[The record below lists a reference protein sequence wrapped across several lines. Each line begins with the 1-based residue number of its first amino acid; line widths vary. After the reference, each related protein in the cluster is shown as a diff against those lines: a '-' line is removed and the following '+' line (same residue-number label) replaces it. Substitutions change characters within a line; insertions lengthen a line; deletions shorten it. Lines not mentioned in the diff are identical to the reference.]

1 MSKFII
7 STKIKGNR
15 GEGGLHMSEEM
26 NVNELP
32 EVQEGAIVKVTVES
46 VEENRVIVS
55 IPNAKYDGIIP
66 ISELSSLHVE
76 KASDAVSVGDEF
88 EVMVTKVEESAD
100 AEEKTGNYVL
110 SKRKVDAQIAWK
122 KLEQQFES
130 GEVIESEV
138 KDVVKGGL
146 VVDLGVR
153 GFVPASLVEDHFVES
168 FEDYKGKTISFKI
181 VEMDQEKN
189 RLILS
194 HRAVVQDEKEQQKDE
209 VIKKIHAGDVV
220 EGTVQRLATFGA
232 FVDLGGIDG
241 LVHISQVAHEHV
253 ENITDVLKEG
263 QKVTVKVLAVDP
275 DEGRVSLSIKD
286 TLAGPWENIQ
296 DKAPKGSTLT
306 GTVRR
311 LVTFGA
317 FVEILPGIE
326 GLVHIS
332 QIAHKHIN
340 SPHEVLKEGQEV
352 EVKVLEVNEN
362 EKRIALSIKALVEN
376 EGAAEEVTDYV
387 LPEQESGFSLGDLLG
402 DKLKNF
408 NKE

>member
-1 MSKFII
+1 
-7 STKIKGNR
+7 
-15 GEGGLHMSEEM
+15 MSEEM
-26 NVNELP
+26 NVNDLP
-32 EVQEGAIVKVTVES
+32 EVQEGTIVKVTVES
-46 VEENRVIVS
+46 VEDNRVIVS

-76 KASDAVSVGDEF
+76 KASDVVSVGDEF
-88 EVMVTKVEESAD
+88 EAMVTKVEESSVES
-100 AEEKTGNYVL
+100 EEKTGNYVL
-110 SKRKVDAQIAWK
+110 SKRKVDATIAWK
-122 KLEQQFES
+122 KLEQQFED
-130 GEVIESEV
+130 GEVIEAEV

-194 HRAVVQDEKEQQKDE
+194 HRAVVQDQKEQQKGE
-209 VIKKIHAGDVV
+209 VIQTIKVGSVL
-220 EGTVQRLATFGA
+220 EGTVQRLAAFGA

-241 LVHISQVAHEHV
+241 LVHISQIAYEHV
-253 ENITDVLKEG
+253 EKIEDVLKEG
-263 QKVTVKVLAVDP
+263 QKVNVKVLAVDP
-275 DEGRVSLSIKD
+275 EEGRISLSIKE
-286 TLAGPWENIQ
+286 TLGDPWSVVHE
-296 DKAPKGSTLT
+296 KAPKGTVLT

-332 QIAHKHIN
+332 QISHKHIN
-340 SPHEVLKEGQEV
+340 TPHEVLQEGQEV
-352 EVKVLEVNEN
+352 EVKVLEVNESD
-362 EKRIALSIKALVEN
+362 KRIALSIKALIED
-376 EGAAEEVTDYV
+376 EGAPEEVTDYE
-387 LPEQESGFSLGDLLG
+387 LPEQETGFSFGDILGE
-402 DKLKNF
+402 KLKDF

>member
-1 MSKFII
+1 
-7 STKIKGNR
+7 
-15 GEGGLHMSEEM
+15 MSEEM

-32 EVQEGAIVKVTVES
+32 EVQEGTIVKVTVES
-46 VEENRVIVS
+46 VEDNRVIVS

-76 KASDAVSVGDEF
+76 KASDVVSIGDEF
-88 EVMVTKVEESAD
+88 EAMVTKVEESSVES
-100 AEEKTGNYVL
+100 EEKTGNYVL
-110 SKRKVDAQIAWK
+110 SKRKVDATIAWK
-122 KLEQQFES
+122 KLEQQFED
-130 GEVIESEV
+130 GEVIEAEV

-194 HRAVVQDEKEQQKDE
+194 HRAVVQDQKEQQKGE
-209 VIKKIHAGDVV
+209 VIQTIKVGSVM
-220 EGTVQRLATFGA
+220 EGTVQRLAAFGA

-241 LVHISQVAHEHV
+241 LVHISQVAYEHV
-253 ENITDVLKEG
+253 EKIEDVLKEG
-263 QKVTVKVLAVDP
+263 QKVNVKVLAVDP
-275 DEGRVSLSIKD
+275 DEGRISLSIKE
-286 TLAGPWENIQ
+286 TLGDPWSVVHE
-296 DKAPKGSTLT
+296 KAPKGTVLT

-340 SPHEVLKEGQEV
+340 TPHEVLQEGQEV
-352 EVKVLEVNEN
+352 EVKVLEVNESD
-362 EKRIALSIKALVEN
+362 KRIALSIKALIAD
-376 EGAAEEVTDYV
+376 EGAPEEVMDYE
-387 LPEQESGFSLGDLLG
+387 LPEQETGFSFGDILGE
-402 DKLKNF
+402 KLKDF

>member
-1 MSKFII
+1 
-7 STKIKGNR
+7 
-15 GEGGLHMSEEM
+15 MSEEM

-32 EVQEGAIVKVTVES
+32 EVQEGTIVKVTVES
-46 VEENRVIVS
+46 VEDNRVIVS

-76 KASDAVSVGDEF
+76 KASDVVSIGDEF
-88 EVMVTKVEESAD
+88 EAMVTKVEESSVES
-100 AEEKTGNYVL
+100 EEKTGNYVL
-110 SKRKVDAQIAWK
+110 SKRKVDATIAWK
-122 KLEQQFES
+122 KLEQQFED
-130 GEVIESEV
+130 GEVIEAEV

-194 HRAVVQDEKEQQKDE
+194 HRAVVQDQKEQQKGE
-209 VIKKIHAGDVV
+209 VIQTIKVGSVM
-220 EGTVQRLATFGA
+220 EGTVQRLAAFGA

-241 LVHISQVAHEHV
+241 LVHISQVAYEHV
-253 ENITDVLKEG
+253 EKIEDVLKEG
-263 QKVTVKVLAVDP
+263 QKVNVKVLAVDP
-275 DEGRVSLSIKD
+275 DEGRVSLSIKE
-286 TLAGPWENIQ
+286 TLGDPWSVVHE
-296 DKAPKGSTLT
+296 KAPKGTVLT

-340 SPHEVLKEGQEV
+340 TPHEVLQEGQEV
-352 EVKVLEVNEN
+352 EVKVLEVNESD
-362 EKRIALSIKALVEN
+362 KRIALSIKALIAD
-376 EGAAEEVTDYV
+376 EGAPEEVTDYE
-387 LPEQESGFSLGDLLG
+387 LPEQETGFSFGDILGE
-402 DKLKNF
+402 KLKDF